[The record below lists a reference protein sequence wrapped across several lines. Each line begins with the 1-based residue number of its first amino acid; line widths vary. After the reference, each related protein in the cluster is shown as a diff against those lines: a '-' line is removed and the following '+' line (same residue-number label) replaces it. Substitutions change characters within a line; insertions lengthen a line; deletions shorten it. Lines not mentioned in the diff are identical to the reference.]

1 MTAVSIILLLAV
13 IAPLGFY
20 VLGKSTER
28 SEVRMA
34 AMAADPLPPLPMQF
48 AWRSWGLAVMAIFW
62 LALWIP
68 FNAVLF
74 AAMLYASQ
82 SYKVGPISILFFLLL
97 SVFLIVVTVISV
109 SHLLDLVRLYFAG
122 VAFSLTSDGISYAG
136 DYFYWDDISAIRYET
151 SGKGG
156 SSVVFALQGR
166 KVMWFRILQRSYI
179 SVPTIAIKDPDGL
192 VGYARRLL
200 VDSKK
205 NGTSS
210 HFARDG

>member
-1 MTAVSIILLLAV
+1 MTAVWIILLLALIV
-13 IAPLGFY
+13 PLGFY
-20 VLGKSTER
+20 VLGKNTER

-48 AWRSWGLAVMAIFW
+48 AWRGWGVGVMAFFW

-74 AAMLYASQ
+74 AAMLHASQ
-82 SYKVGPISILFFLLL
+82 IYKVGPISILFFLLL
-97 SVFLIVVTVISV
+97 GVFLIVVTVVSV
-109 SHLLDLVRLYFAG
+109 SRVLGLARLYFAG
-122 VAFSLTSDGISYAG
+122 AAFSLSSDGISYAG
-136 DYFYWDDISAIRYET
+136 NYFHWYDISAIHYE
-151 SGKGG
+151 SNGKGG
-156 SSVVFALQGR
+156 SSVVFALRGSTVKR
-166 KVMWFRILQRSYI
+166 FRVLQRSYI

-200 VDSKK
+200 ADSKK

-210 HFARDG
+210 HFAMDG